1 MGKFEKISSIQ
12 LRYVCTCMKKIIYVI
27 ILLSVCF
34 GYAQTKNIDSLTVAL
49 AFQKTDTSKIST
61 SIELVEE
68 LYDNKDYNLA
78 LKYVLEADK
87 LATKLNYIQ
96 GLSRISYLKAL
107 IYNKKGD
114 YLNAI
119 NNFSEAKTLYSSLD
133 DTLAIARINNQVGLI
148 EISRGYYDQGLAHT
162 LSAINELEKRH
173 LEKEL
178 KDTYKGLATAY
189 YNNGKY
195 DKAIEFNL
203 KRLEIEELSGDKNS
217 IIEAVKNLAALY
229 STKKE
234 HRKSIEYYERILMVN
249 HSNNDSIRA
258 DILPKLGFEYVQFRD
273 YDKAGLYLSES
284 IDLNRRLDNTYGL
297 IETLNNCG
305 ELNYKRGKVQLA
317 EIRLNEAN
325 SLLKN
330 YSNKTEELKN
340 YSLLKIVDSIQHQ
353 YQRAFM
359 WQGKYYTLKDSLDLA
374 ATNSKASNKI
384 KSLQG
389 IDLFNGLQQEGQVD
403 GETVFTA
410 EHPLLGDT
418 KRKFDR
424 LQIITYAL
432 LAAFVIVSTFLV
444 LIYLNRERRIKYT
457 IDLEAKTKKIE
468 IQNKAILE
476 QSAHL
481 ENINHIKDRLF
492 SIVSHDLKD
501 SLTSINGFIDL
512 LKDGSLTRQEF
523 DRLIPELSENAN
535 NASLL
540 LFNLLNWS
548 KSQMESLEPSATL
561 FDIREVVLDKIKL
574 IEHKLVDKQIE
585 LVDNTLRDF
594 VYADY
599 SMVEIVIQNLL
610 TNAVKFTKAGDT
622 ITISNQINNGHSIIS
637 IEDTGVGISQ
647 PNLDKLFKSNTFSTR
662 GTKNEKGTGL
672 GLSICK
678 ELVDLNKGKI
688 WVESVVNSGSTF
700 FVELPKTKQETPE
713 LNLG

>member
-1 MGKFEKISSIQ
+1 
-12 LRYVCTCMKKIIYVI
+12 MKKIIYLI

-34 GYAQTKNIDSLTVAL
+34 GYSQTKNIDSLTVAL
-49 AFQKTDTSKIST
+49 AFQKTETSKIKT

-68 LYDNKDYNLA
+68 LYNHTDYNLA

-87 LATKLNYIQ
+87 LATKLNYIE

-107 IYNKKGD
+107 IYNKKED
-114 YLNAI
+114 YVNAI
-119 NNFSEAKTLYSSLD
+119 NNFSEAKTLYSNLKDS
-133 DTLAIARINNQVGLI
+133 LAIARINNQVGLI
-148 EISRGYYDQGLAHT
+148 EISRGNYKQGIEYI
-162 LSAINELEKRH
+162 LSSIDEFEQRH

-178 KDTYKGLATAY
+178 KDAYKGLATAY
-189 YNNGKY
+189 LNNGKFN
-195 DKAIEFNL
+195 KAIEFNL
-203 KRLEIEELSGDKNS
+203 KRLEIEEVNGNKNA
-217 IIEAVKNLAALY
+217 IIEVIKNLASLY
-229 STKKE
+229 SDKKE
-234 HRKSIEYYERILMVN
+234 HRKAIEYYERILMLD

-258 DILPKLGFEYVQFRD
+258 DILPKLGYEYLQFRD
-273 YDKAGLYLSES
+273 YDKAGIYLSES
-284 IDLNRRLDNTYGL
+284 INLNRKTESSLGL

-305 ELNYKRGKVQLA
+305 ELNYKRGKVSLA
-317 EIRLNEAN
+317 EHRLNEAYT
-325 SLLKN
+325 LLK
-330 YSNKTEELKN
+330 STPNKTEELKN
-340 YSLLKIVDSIQHQ
+340 YALLKTVDSIQHQ

-359 WQGKYYTLKDSLDLA
+359 WQGKYYALKDSLNRIEA
-374 ATNSKASNKI
+374 AKTSKLNTY
-384 KSLQG
+384 QG
-389 IDLFNGLQQEGQVD
+389 IGNLQQQSQ
-403 GETVFTA
+403 FNPNATA
-410 EHPLLGDT
+410 STDQPLIGDN
-418 KRKFDR
+418 KKKFDR

-444 LIYLNRERRIKYT
+444 LIYLNRDRRIKYT
-457 IDLEAKTKKIE
+457 LDLEAKNKKIE

-548 KSQMESLEPSATL
+548 KSQMESLEPNATL

-574 IEHKLVDKQIE
+574 IEHKLADKQIE

-622 ITISNQINNGHSIIS
+622 ITISNQINNGKSIIS
-637 IEDTGVGISQ
+637 IEDTGIGITQ
-647 PNLDKLFKSNTFSTR
+647 NNLSKLFKSNTFSTK

-678 ELVDLNKGKI
+678 ELVDLNHGKI
-688 WVESVVNSGSTF
+688 WVESIVNSGSTF
-700 FVELPKTKQETPE
+700 FVELPKSKQKKPE
-713 LNLG
+713 LQVG

>member
-1 MGKFEKISSIQ
+1 
-12 LRYVCTCMKKIIYVI
+12 MKKIIYLI
-27 ILLSVCF
+27 ILLFVSF

-49 AFQKTDTSKIST
+49 AFQQTDASKIAT

-68 LYDNKDYNLA
+68 LYDHKDYNLA

-87 LATKLNYIQ
+87 LASKLNYIP
-96 GLSRISYLKAL
+96 GLGRIAYLKAL
-107 IYNKKGD
+107 IYNKKED

-119 NNFSEAKTLYSSLD
+119 NHYTEAKTLYESLD

-148 EISRGYYDQGLAHT
+148 EISRGYYKQGLEHI

-178 KDTYKGLATAY
+178 KDTYKGLASAY
-189 YNNGKY
+189 FNNEKY

-203 KRLEIEELSGDKNS
+203 KRLEIEDLNGDKNS
-217 IIEAVKNLAALY
+217 VIEVIKNLAELY
-229 STKKE
+229 SLKKE
-234 HRKSIEYYERILMVN
+234 HRKSIEYYERILMLN
-249 HSNNDSIRA
+249 HINNDSIRS
-258 DILPKLGFEYVQFRD
+258 DILPKLGHEYVQYRD

-284 IDLNRRLDNTYGL
+284 IDLNRKTKNIPGL

-305 ELNYKRGKVQLA
+305 ELNYKRGKTGLA
-317 EIRLNEAN
+317 KLRLVEAN
-325 SLLKN
+325 SLLKTN
-330 YSNKTEELKN
+330 QDKTEELKN
-340 YSLLKIVDSIQHQ
+340 YLLLKIVDSIQHD
-353 YQRAFM
+353 YQRAFT
-359 WQGKYYTLKDSLDLA
+359 WQSKYHNLKDSLKVA
-374 ATNSKASNKI
+374 ATALSTNKEGQIQGIEGFDTLQTGKNSKASYLN
-384 KSLQG
+384 
-389 IDLFNGLQQEGQVD
+389 
-403 GETVFTA
+403 T
-410 EHPLLGDT
+410 PLSGDT
-418 KRKFDR
+418 KKKFDR

-444 LIYLNRERRIKYT
+444 LIYLNRDRRIKHT
-457 IDLEAKTKKIE
+457 LDLEAKNEKIE

-481 ENINHIKDRLF
+481 ENINNIKDRLF

-548 KSQMESLEPSATL
+548 KSQMQSLEPNATL
-561 FDIREVVLDKIKL
+561 FDIREVILDKIKL
-574 IEHKLVDKQIE
+574 IEHKLVDKDIE
-585 LVDNTLRDF
+585 LIDNTLRDF

-610 TNAVKFTKAGDT
+610 ANAVKFTKAGDS
-622 ITISNQINNGHSIIS
+622 ITISNQINNGKSIIS
-637 IEDTGVGISQ
+637 IEDTGIGISQ
-647 PNLDKLFKSNTFSTR
+647 TNIQKLFKSNTFSTR

-678 ELVDLNKGKI
+678 ELIDLNKGKI
-688 WVESVVNSGSTF
+688 WVESIVNSGSTF
-700 FVELPKTKQETPE
+700 FVELPKTQQESPE
-713 LNLG
+713 LSLG